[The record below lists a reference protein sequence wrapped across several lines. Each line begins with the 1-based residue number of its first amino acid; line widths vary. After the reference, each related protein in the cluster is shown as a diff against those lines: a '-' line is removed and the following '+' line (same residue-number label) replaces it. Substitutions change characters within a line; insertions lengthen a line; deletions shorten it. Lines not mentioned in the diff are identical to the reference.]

1 MTKLEEWLMLRFL
14 PAWAKESVYK
24 ENQRLRAQIEQQ
36 QHEIDRLTAY
46 TCGLEYALRRGVTIR
61 NEVKQ

>member
-1 MTKLEEWLMLRFL
+1 MRKLKEWIIARFL
-14 PAWAKESVYK
+14 PVWAKESVYK

-46 TCGLEYALRRGVTIR
+46 TGGIEYALRRGVTIR